1 MSCACAVAIWE
12 AKSSSLRGSSAWL
25 FRSRLTIASNS
36 LRRARDCSS
45 SGDTASDDS
54 ALITPEA
61 ASALWVKIDPSANDV
76 AVRNDRRSIAGYSKL
91 LMIEPGVRLRGA
103 QALGKLNRVLINN
116 SKGVRRRRER
126 FPRCPP
132 PEFAMKIH
140 EYQGKELLKKF
151 GVPVPRG
158 IVARSVDEAYQAAKD
173 L

>member
-1 MSCACAVAIWE
+1 NPPVAMSCACAVAICE
-12 AKSSSLRGSSAWL
+12 AKSSNLRGSSAWL

-36 LRRARDCSS
+36 FRRTRDCSS
-45 SGDTASDDS
+45 SSDAASDES
-54 ALITPEA
+54 TLATREA
-61 ASALWVKIDPSANDV
+61 ASILSVKSDPAANDV

-91 LMIEPGVRLRGA
+91 LMIVPDVRLRGA

-126 FPRCPP
+126 FPLCPP

-140 EYQGKELLKKF
+140 EYQGKELLKTF

-158 IVARSVDEAYQAAKD
+158 IV
-173 L
+173 